1 MSCRSAAYLRVLSL
15 AVLVLLALGCDRP
28 PPGPVTV
35 TEVVSPAAAGSG
47 QPNLAVG
54 PEGEVIL
61 SWLEPTLDGYAL
73 KFSSLRADAWSAA
86 RTVAEGDN
94 WFVNWADIPS
104 VVQISEDLWAAHWL
118 RYQPDSYFAYDAMLA
133 LSTDGGASWQAPLLL
148 HQDGTESEHGF
159 VTLFPQQGGVGA
171 VWLDGRNFIQDGEY
185 LYEDAAGNLLGTGVH
200 YARFSAAGER
210 RESIEL
216 DNMACDCCLPDVALA
231 SGGPVL
237 VYRDRTTEEV
247 RDIVIRRMA
256 DARWQAALPIS
267 PDNWVIEGC
276 PINGPAVAA
285 DDDTVAVAWFTAAA
299 NDPSVRLARSVD
311 AGRSFGEPVEIDTTG
326 SFGHVDVVVIDSGD
340 AVVSW
345 LRSEADGVALVIR
358 RVSSAGLVGDSQTVA
373 SIDIGRPADFPRMV
387 YADQRLVFAWT
398 DFEDA
403 GAVKTAVA
411 DITR

>member
-1 MSCRSAAYLRVLSL
+1 
-15 AVLVLLALGCDRP
+15 
-28 PPGPVTV
+28 
-35 TEVVSPAAAGSG
+35 
-47 QPNLAVG
+47 
-54 PEGEVIL
+54 
-61 SWLEPTLDGYAL
+61 L

-285 DDDTVAVAWFTAAA
+285 DGDTVAVAWFTAAA

-345 LRSEADGVALVIR
+345 LRSEADGVALAIS

-373 SIDIGRPADFPRMV
+373 FIDIGRPADFPRMV

-403 GAVKTAVA
+403 GAVRTAVA
-411 DITR
+411 YITR